1 MSANDP
7 DDSTDS
13 DVPSAPNTPFTI
25 NIGGDTYMSRKQFR
39 TRYNVNDAETD
50 ILQSLFDSKGT
61 LRVDA
66 GNNQALVIKALS
78 YRIKNITEQFSSGR
92 PNTLIYQPLRE
103 IRSKLQIIVKTLKN
117 GPTVPSGTTTAT
129 PALKKVPKLDA
140 NLMSFLLRIGYAITH
155 SEKIPPPFIQKWN
168 KFVNATSE
176 LTESGGLLNIDKPP
190 KPGVDETKSFTISK
204 DSFQKEGTSP
214 PYKNVSEY
222 LTAMTAVS
230 DRQKAFTSQIEATIS
245 ALYTYQFIQES
256 EKKAFEKKNTDRI
269 ETILPAV
276 KKRLKTRFSNSMAII
291 LQHYQQLFGPV
302 LYATINSEPFLK
314 IFTPPI
320 PYYPIQ
326 DALSMIEGI
335 LKNVYS
341 KLYSTEPSDVHAAL
355 GIYKFDKNDSAK
367 LLPLIRHYMETA
379 RGKSSLP
386 DDTIKIQLSTTPF
399 VWFQLGPDIIYN
411 NITLTLKT
419 ALTPQ
424 PRPAGVFAGP
434 ATAVSSITDE
444 ALVKLVGTF
453 NNFIND
459 DKSESVFMIVHT
471 TFPSSSYFALLHTY
485 NASEES
491 EDIVEW
497 NDKLSTSKP
506 FVDQLT
512 TGRLTVTGGPRLSD
526 IGMLQ
531 WPSYTTQTHL
541 SLPVFQCMT
550 FLAATNQ
557 TSEKTKRYENLVL
570 PIP

>member
-1 MSANDP
+1 MSANDS

-13 DVPSAPNTPFTI
+13 DVPSAPNTPFAI
-25 NIGGDTYMSRKQFR
+25 NIGGDTYTSRRRFM
-39 TRYNVNDAETD
+39 TVYNVNDAETD

-66 GNNQALVIKALS
+66 GNKQALVIKALGH
-78 YRIKNITEQFSSGR
+78 RIKNITEQFSSGR

-103 IRSKLQIIVKTLKN
+103 IRSKLQKIVKTLEN
-117 GPTVPSGTTTAT
+117 GPGGATTAT
-129 PALKKVPKLDA
+129 GSSTAAKKIPKMDT
-140 NLMSFLLRIGYAITH
+140 NLMSFLLRVGYAITH
-155 SEKIPPPFIQKWN
+155 SEKIPDDFKEKWN
-168 KFVNATSE
+168 TFVNATTA

-190 KPGVDETKSFTISK
+190 VPVAETNSFTISK
-204 DSFQKEGTSP
+204 NSFLKEGTNP
-214 PYKNVSEY
+214 PYKTVSEY

-230 DRQKAFTSQIEATIS
+230 DRQKQFTSQIEETIR

-256 EKKAFEKKNTDRI
+256 EKKAFESKNTDRI
-269 ETILPAV
+269 QKILPSL

-291 LQHYQQLFGPV
+291 LEHYQQLFGPV

-314 IFTPPI
+314 IFTPP
-320 PYYPIQ
+320 YPIQ

-355 GIYKFDKNDSAK
+355 GIYKFDKNYSAK
-367 LLPLIRHYMETA
+367 LIPLIRHYMETA
-379 RGKSSLP
+379 RGKSLP
-386 DDTIKIQLSTTPF
+386 DNIVSMQLATTPF
-399 VWFQLGPDIIYN
+399 VWFQLGSDIIYN

-419 ALTPQ
+419 ALTP
-424 PRPAGVFAGP
+424 PARPAGVFAAP
-434 ATAVSSITDE
+434 ATTVSPITDE
-444 ALVKLVGTF
+444 TLLKLVSTF

-459 DKSESVFMIVHT
+459 DKSESVFMIVHN
-471 TFPSSSYFALLHTY
+471 TFPSPSYFALLHTY
-485 NASEES
+485 NATKES
-491 EDIVEW
+491 DEITEW
-497 NDKLSTSKP
+497 NGTLSTSKP

-512 TGRLTVTGGPRLSD
+512 TGSSGKLTITGGPRLSE

-541 SLPVFQCMT
+541 SLPMFQCMT